1 MRLKNRLS
9 VLVIASTAILAYSNY
24 ANAAGTLSGQIG
36 VEVTIGSGCSVLN
49 STDTTP
55 TNTWGT
61 LNFGQYSDLQNTIN
75 GSLVGTGGE
84 TGLQVTCTDQ
94 LAYKLSFDEGLNSSA
109 GLRRLKYNDTNYIPY
124 HLYSDAG
131 YTAEILTGEIDRIGT
146 GSLESIP
153 VYGRILPSDQS
164 NKISPTA
171 GKYVDTVTA
180 TLSW

>member
-9 VLVIASTAILAYSNY
+9 VLVIASTAILTYSNY

-36 VEVTIGSGCSVLN
+36 VEVTIGSGCSVAN
-49 STDTTP
+49 SGGD

-61 LNFGQYSDLQNTIN
+61 LNFGEYSDLVNTIN
-75 GSLVGTGGE
+75 GSVVGTAA
-84 TGLQVTCTDQ
+84 TVGLQVTCTDQ

-109 GLRRLKYNDTNYIPY
+109 GLRRLNLGANYIPY

-131 YTAEILTGEIDRIGT
+131 YTAEILTGEINRIGT

-153 VYGRILPSDQS
+153 VYGRILPSDQTTTA
-164 NKISPTA
+164 PAA
-171 GKYVDTVTA
+171 GKYIDTVTA
-180 TLSW
+180 TLIW